1 MYCSVCKV
9 CLVFTFKCLAMKTTL
24 EKLPTSLSI
33 AVKLCLLLL
42 IVLVVGCLPGEPPLS
57 GRVEPNLR
65 VLSTSE
71 EKLSESSTQFAINL
85 FQQLAKSPLSENQF
99 FSPYSIHQALA
110 MTMNGNEGEVLQEF
124 LEVLQMQGM
133 SLDDANQAVKD
144 LTNFLLEVDE
154 KVKLNIANGIWYKE
168 GYQVKPPFKAAA
180 NQYFNAEVA
189 PLNMFNPNSVNVINN
204 WIAQQ
209 TNNLIRE
216 MLDQIPSNAVMYL
229 VNAIYF
235 KGDWTYNFPKA
246 NTKKEKFRLRDGQEI
261 MVDMMDLKDASD
273 MKYGT
278 ANGVAYLE
286 IPYSSEQYSMGVLFN
301 ESGDLSNIAPLLT
314 LPNLKEWRNNAQE
327 RGIIL
332 KMPKFKIS
340 YKIENMKEDL
350 MAMGLVRPFSFHPD
364 NFTALFSN
372 PTDDLKISRVIHQ
385 AFIEVD
391 EKGTEAAAA
400 TIVEVVERFS
410 SAPSGPLRITLDRPF
425 IFFIQEKHSG
435 AILFMGKLE
444 NPLEG

>member
-1 MYCSVCKV
+1 M
-9 CLVFTFKCLAMKTTL
+9 TMK
-24 EKLPTSLSI
+24 
-33 AVKLCLLLL
+33 AL
-42 IVLVVGCLPGEPPLS
+42 IIIKASGKKILGFLFFLIITAGCLPSEDPLT

-65 VLSTSE
+65 ALSASE
-71 EKLSESSTQFAINL
+71 ERLSQSSTKFAIDL
-85 FQQLAKSPLSENQF
+85 FQQIGNKESEKNLF
-99 FSPYSIHQALA
+99 FSPFSIHQALS
-110 MTMNGNEGEVLQEF
+110 MTMNGSQGEILEEFKNVLRYQGLSLDEANQGSKELTEF
-124 LEVLQMQGM
+124 LLQ
-133 SLDDANQAVKD
+133 LDP
-144 LTNFLLEVDE
+144 
-154 KVKLNIANGIWYKE
+154 KVKLALANAIWYKQ
-168 GYQVKPPFKAAA
+168 GYQVYAPFKEIA
-180 NQYFNAEVA
+180 QRYYRAEVA
-189 PLNMFNPNSVNVINN
+189 ALDMGNPNSVNMINN
-204 WIAQQ
+204 WIARQ
-209 TNNLIRE
+209 TNNLIRD
-216 MLDQIPSNAVMYL
+216 MLDNIPANAVMYL

-235 KGDWTYNFPKA
+235 KADWTYNFPKA
-246 NTKKEKFRLRDGQEI
+246 NTKKEKFTLRGGQEI

-273 MKYGT
+273 MKLGFGHGAT
-278 ANGVAYLE
+278 YLE
-286 IPYSSEQYSMGVLFN
+286 IPYSSGQYSMGVLFN
-301 ESGDLSNIAPLLT
+301 ESGDLSQLAPLLT
-314 LPNLKEWRNNAQE
+314 LNNLREWRNNAQE

-400 TIVEVVERFS
+400 TIVEVVERLS

-425 IFFIQEKHSG
+425 VFFIQEKHSG

>member
-1 MYCSVCKV
+1 
-9 CLVFTFKCLAMKTTL
+9 MKTNFK
-24 EKLPTSLSI
+24 KLPTSI
-33 AVKLCLLLL
+33 TITAKLLVLLL
-42 IVLVVGCLPGEPPLS
+42 IVLVVACLPGEPPLS

-65 VLSTSE
+65 ALSASE

-85 FQQLAKSPLSENQF
+85 FQQLNQADEVKNQF

-110 MTMNGNEGEVLQEF
+110 MTMNGNEGDVKQEF
-124 LEVLQMQGM
+124 LDILQMQGM
-133 SLDDANQAVKD
+133 SLAEANQAVKD
-144 LTNFLLEVDE
+144 LTTFLLEVDA

-168 GYQVKPPFKAAA
+168 GYQVQAPFKEAA
-180 NQYFNAEVA
+180 NRYFNAEVA
-189 PLNMFNPNSVNVINN
+189 SLDMFNQNSVNIINN

-216 MLDQIPSNAVMYL
+216 MLDQIPPNAVMYL

-235 KGDWTYNFPKA
+235 KGVWTYNFPKA
-246 NTKKEKFRLRDGQEI
+246 NTKKEKFTLRNGQEVQ
-261 MVDMMDLKDASD
+261 VDMMDLKDASD
-273 MKYGT
+273 MKYGFGQG
-278 ANGVAYLE
+278 AAYLE
-286 IPYSSEQYSMGVLFN
+286 IPYSSEQYSMGVLFI
-301 ESGDLSNIAPLLT
+301 ESGDLSQLAPLLT
-314 LPNLKEWRNNAQE
+314 LENLTEWRNNARE
-327 RGIIL
+327 RAVIL

-340 YKIENMKEDL
+340 YKIDNMKEDL

-364 NFTALFSN
+364 NFTLLFSN

-400 TIVEVVERFS
+400 TIVEVTERFS
-410 SAPSGPLRITLDRPF
+410 AGPSGPIRITLDRPF

-444 NPLEG
+444 NPMEE

>member
-1 MYCSVCKV
+1 MKPDFKNLPFSV
-9 CLVFTFKCLAMKTTL
+9 TFLAKCTVM
-24 EKLPTSLSI
+24 
-33 AVKLCLLLL
+33 LL
-42 IVLVVGCLPGEPPLS
+42 IILVVGCLPGEPPLP

-65 VLSTSE
+65 VLSASE

-85 FQQLAKSPLSENQF
+85 FQQLNQSNEAKNQF

-110 MTMNGNEGEVLQEF
+110 MTMNGNEGEVKQEF
-124 LEVLQMQGM
+124 LDVLQMQGM
-133 SLDDANQAVKD
+133 SLEDANQAVKD
-144 LTNFLLEVDE
+144 LTTFLLQVDE

-180 NQYFNAEVA
+180 NRYFNAEVA
-189 PLNMFNPNSVNVINN
+189 PLDMLNPNSVNVINN
-204 WIAQQ
+204 WIARQ

-216 MLDQIPSNAVMYL
+216 MLDQIPPNAVMYL

-246 NTKKEKFRLRDGQEI
+246 NTKKEKFTLRNGQDI

-273 MKYGT
+273 MRYGFGHG
-278 ANGVAYLE
+278 AAYLE
-286 IPYSSEQYSMGVLFN
+286 IPYSSEQYSMGVIFN
-301 ESGDLSNIAPLLT
+301 ESGDLSQLAPLLT
-314 LPNLKEWRNNAQE
+314 LENLTEWRSNARE
-327 RGIIL
+327 RGVIL

-340 YKIENMKEDL
+340 YKMDNMKGDL

-410 SAPSGPLRITLDRPF
+410 AGPSGPLRITLDRPF